1 MPRGPATTLHVGK
14 GPDVETPVDV
24 VTQIT
29 VDRPVD
35 AVASY
40 AGDPSNATKAV
51 RQHRIGHV
59 ADVATNH
66 GWLKARVTYTWE
78 PAGTGRTRMTFKTTA
93 KPKASPGSQRRPWLP
108 PFDAQT

>member
-66 GWLKARVTYTWE
+66 GWLKARVHLHVG
-78 PAGTGRTRMTFKTTA
+78 AGGYRAHTDDVQNHGEA
-93 KPKASPGSQRRPWLP
+93 
-108 PFDAQT
+108 